1 MGRAGG
7 AMILSRRVSNGAET
21 ISASRGGAGT
31 ETGAGRRVAAYPLL
45 LVLVIVWGANWPIVK
60 LGLRD
65 ITPLWLGASR
75 IALGA
80 VVLFILLALRGELR
94 LPRRG
99 DLPMIADVGLGQMCA
114 FMLVLNIAVQYVPA
128 GRAAILAYTTP
139 LWVAP
144 GAVLLLG
151 ERMTRR
157 MAVGLLLG
165 LGGVVV
171 LFNPG
176 AMDWSDR
183 HVVIGNALLML
194 AALIW
199 AGLILHVRVHKWVSG
214 PLELAPWQALTAL
227 VPTTIVALLF
237 EDFGRI
243 AWTDRLIGVV
253 AYNGLVATAFG
264 VWAMVWVS
272 RALPAISSSLGF
284 LGAPVVGYLVS
295 AWLLG
300 EPITTTLTIGLALIA
315 GGVFLVLSAT
325 ASRSAKPRP
334 A

>member
-1 MGRAGG
+1 M
-7 AMILSRRVSNGAET
+7 LVSRRVSD
-21 ISASRGGAGT
+21 GT
-31 ETGAGRRVAAYPLL
+31 EIMSAPRSGARTEAGAGRRAAAYPLL
-45 LVLVIVWGANWPIVK
+45 LLLVIVWGTNWPIVK
-60 LGLRD
+60 LGLHD
-65 ITPLWLGASR
+65 ISPLWLGAAR
-75 IALGA
+75 LALGA
-80 VVLFILLALRGELR
+80 VALFALVALRGQLH
-94 LPRRG
+94 LPRCG

-151 ERMTRR
+151 ERMTPR
-157 MAVGLLLG
+157 MAAGLLLG
-165 LGGVVV
+165 LAGVVV
-171 LFNPG
+171 LFNPA
-176 AMDWSDR
+176 AMDWDDR
-183 HVVIGNALLML
+183 QVVIGNALLML

-199 AGLILHVRVHKWVSG
+199 AALILHVRVHRWVSG

-237 EDFGRI
+237 EDFGQI
-243 AWTDRLIGVV
+243 AWTGRVIGVI
-253 AYNGLVATAFG
+253 AYNGLLATAFG

-284 LGAPVVGYLVS
+284 LGAPVVGYLAA
-295 AWLLG
+295 AWLLD

-315 GGVFLVLSAT
+315 GGVFLVLSAG
-325 ASRSAKPRP
+325 ASGPLKARAG
-334 A
+334 

>member
-1 MGRAGG
+1 
-7 AMILSRRVSNGAET
+7 MIVSRPVSDRTEMV
-21 ISASRGGAGT
+21 SAPLGGAGT
-31 ETGAGRRVAAYPLL
+31 EAVARRRAAAYPLL
-45 LVLVIVWGANWPIVK
+45 LALVIVWGANWPIVK

-65 ITPLWLGASR
+65 ITPLWLGATR
-75 IALGA
+75 LALGT
-80 VVLFILLALRGELR
+80 VTLFALLALRGTLR

-99 DLPMIADVGLGQMCA
+99 DLLMIADVGLGQMCA

-151 ERMTRR
+151 ERMTWR
-157 MAVGLLLG
+157 MVAGLLLG

-176 AMDWSDR
+176 AMDWGNR
-183 HVVIGNALLML
+183 QVVIGNALLML

-199 AGLILHVRVHKWVSG
+199 AALILHVRVHRWVSG
-214 PLELAPWQALTAL
+214 PLELAPWQALVAL

-243 AWTDRLIGVV
+243 AWTGRVIGVI
-253 AYNGLVATAFG
+253 AYNGLLATAFG

-284 LGAPVVGYLVS
+284 LGAPVVGYLTA

-300 EPITTTLTIGLALIA
+300 EPITTTLTVGLALIV
-315 GGVFLVLSAT
+315 GGVFLVLSAGVSGPIRGR
-325 ASRSAKPRP
+325 AG
-334 A
+334 

>member
-1 MGRAGG
+1 
-7 AMILSRRVSNGAET
+7 MIVSRRVSNDAEAIT
-21 ISASRGGAGT
+21 APRGGAGA
-31 ETGAGRRVAAYPLL
+31 ESGAGRRAAAYPLL
-45 LVLVIVWGANWPIVK
+45 LLLVIVWGANWPIVK
-60 LGLRD
+60 FGLQD
-65 ITPLWLGASR
+65 ISPVWLGATR
-75 IALGA
+75 LAVGT
-80 VVLFILLALRGELR
+80 VVLFVLLALRGELH

-99 DLPMIADVGLGQMCA
+99 DLLMIADVGLGQMCA

-151 ERMTRR
+151 ERMSKR
-157 MAVGLLLG
+157 MAIGLLLG
-165 LGGVVV
+165 LAGVVV

-176 AMDWSDR
+176 ALDWGDR
-183 HVVIGNALLML
+183 RVVIGNALLML

-199 AGLILHVRVHKWVSG
+199 AALILHVRVHKWVSG

-237 EDFGRI
+237 EDFDRI
-243 AWTDRLIGVV
+243 AWTGRLLGVI
-253 AYNGLVATAFG
+253 AYNGLLATAFG

-284 LGAPVVGYLVS
+284 LGAPVVGYLTA
-295 AWLLG
+295 AWLLD
-300 EPITTTLTIGLALIA
+300 EPITTTLTVGLALIA
-315 GGVFLVLSAT
+315 SGVFLVLSAGVSGPVRGRT
-325 ASRSAKPRP
+325 G
-334 A
+334 